1 MRGYQQKCSYS
12 FNKPLSFAAT
22 NILVLLPHGSLQNT
36 ESENLDLAQTQIKKC
51 MQQENSGSERIVFK
65 ITL

>member
-1 MRGYQQKCSYS
+1 
-12 FNKPLSFAAT
+12 LSFAAT